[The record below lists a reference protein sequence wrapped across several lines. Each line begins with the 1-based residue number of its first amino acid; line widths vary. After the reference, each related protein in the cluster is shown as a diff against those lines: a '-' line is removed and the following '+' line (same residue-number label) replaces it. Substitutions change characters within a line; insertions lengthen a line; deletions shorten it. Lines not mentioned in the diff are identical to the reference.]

1 MIKVAFFDIDGTLL
15 SHNTRVV
22 SESTRL
28 ALKKLKEKGIKC
40 VIASGRHI
48 AQLQFLDIRD
58 LEFDGYLT
66 LNGMI
71 CLDENK
77 QVLCGFPIAGR
88 AKERLVQMFR
98 DKQQPVLLVEDN
110 TLYMNKIDDRVRYVQ
125 DCISSPCSEI
135 GQYSGRELYMGV
147 LYISQEEMGLV
158 EDLQEDLA
166 ITRWNPY
173 AIDMIA
179 KGGGKDQSIR
189 RYLEEW
195 GLTREECIAFGDGEN
210 DMGMLEFAGIGV
222 AMGNAEA
229 CVKAVADYVTDD
241 VDADG
246 IYNALKH
253 FGIIA

>member
-22 SESTRL
+22 PKSTRL
-28 ALKKLKEKGIKC
+28 ALQKLKEKGVKC
-40 VIASGRHI
+40 VIATGRHI
-48 AQLQFLDIRD
+48 AQLQHLDIRD

-66 LNGMI
+66 LNGQI

-77 QVLCGFPIAGR
+77 KTLCGFPIEGR

-98 DKQQPVLLVEDN
+98 EQEQAVLLVEDDR
-110 TLYMNKIDDRVRYVQ
+110 LYMNRIDDRVRYVQ

-135 GQYSGRELYMGV
+135 GEYTGRELYMGV
-147 LYISQEEMGLV
+147 LYIGSDEMGLV
-158 EDLQEDLA
+158 EDLREDLA

-179 KGGGKDQSIR
+179 KGGGKDESIR
-189 RYLEEW
+189 RYLQEW

-210 DMGMLEFAGIGV
+210 DMGMLRFAGIGV
-222 AMGNAEA
+222 AMGNAED
-229 CVKAVADYVTDD
+229 CVKEVADYVTDG
-241 VDADG
+241 VDEDG
-246 IYNALKH
+246 ILNALKH
-253 FGIIA
+253 FGILE

>member
-22 SESTRL
+22 SQSTRL
-28 ALKKLKEKGIKC
+28 ALQKLKEKGIKC
-40 VIASGRHI
+40 VIATGRHI
-48 AQLQFLDIRD
+48 AQLQHLDIRD

-77 QVLCGFPIAGR
+77 QVLCGFPIEGR

-98 DKQQPVLLVEDN
+98 DKEQAVLLVEDN

-135 GQYSGRELYMGV
+135 GEYTGRELYMGV
-147 LYISQEEMGLV
+147 LYIGADEMGLV
-158 EDLQEDLA
+158 EDLREDLA

-173 AIDMIA
+173 AVDMIA
-179 KGGGKDQSIR
+179 KGGGKDVAIGR
-189 RYLEEW
+189 FLETM
-195 GLTREECIAFGDGEN
+195 GIAREEAIAFGDGHN
-210 DMGMLEFAGIGV
+210 DMNMLQYVGIGV
-222 AMGNAEA
+222 AMGNAEEE
-229 CVKAVADYVTDD
+229 VKAIADYVTDD
-241 VDADG
+241 VDENG
-246 IYNALKH
+246 IENALKH
-253 FGIIA
+253 FGVID